1 MLFSQ
6 VIGQKETKE
15 HLVHMVQQ
23 NRLSHALLFLGKE
36 GSGALSL
43 ARAMAQY
50 MVCEKVN
57 GKGGRYNGKLIND
70 NGKPATEAS
79 LFESSLFGEP
89 EPISDTQRETINEQ
103 PETRNDL
110 SSNEPKTD
118 SCGECP
124 SCQKAAKLIHPDIHF
139 SFPVITKKP
148 GEKPISTDF
157 INEWRAFLE
166 KQPYG
171 NNYDWLQFIDAENKQ
186 GNITS
191 SECNDITRKMSL
203 KSFEAGYK
211 ILIMWM
217 PELLGKEGNKLLK
230 LIEEPP
236 PDTLFIFVAENDA
249 LILPTILSR
258 TQLIKIPQLSALNIE
273 AALELNEG
281 VPIKKA
287 AQIAAISDGNF
298 HEALQ
303 QLAHSEEDW
312 EVLLRDWLNSIVKT
326 GPVAQVKWIDD
337 ISKTGRE
344 KQKQFLIY
352 FIHILETAIKISI
365 LGEDNQQNE
374 HAEKGNLTDF
384 AKRFNKLCGLEQ
396 QEAIVNEL
404 DKAIYYIERNA
415 NAKMLFHALS
425 IKLYH
430 IIRNK
435 SVILVQ

>member
-6 VIGQKETKE
+6 VIGQKDIKE
-15 HLVHMVQQ
+15 HLMHMVQH

-43 ARAMAQY
+43 ARALAQY
-50 MVCEKVN
+50 TVCEKVS
-57 GKGGRYNGKLIND
+57 GKKNVAQEQSTL
-70 NGKPATEAS
+70 EAP
-79 LFESSLFGEP
+79 SLFGDP
-89 EPISDTQRETINEQ
+89 EPIAAPLAETENINPETIH
-103 PETRNDL
+103 DA
-110 SSNEPKTD
+110 
-118 SCGECP
+118 CGECA

-139 SFPVITKKP
+139 SFPVITKKQ

-157 INEWRAFLE
+157 IKEWRDFLE

-171 NNYDWLQFIDAENKQ
+171 NSYDWLQHIEAENKQ

-191 SECNDITRKMSL
+191 NECNDITRKMSL

-217 PELLGKEGNKLLK
+217 PEMLGKEGNKLLK

-236 PDTLFIFVAENDA
+236 ADTLFIFVAENEA

-258 TQLIKIPQLSALNIE
+258 TQLIKIPQLSNLNIE

-281 VPIKKA
+281 VPLKKA
-287 AQIAAISDGNF
+287 AQIAAISDGNY

-303 QLAHSEEDW
+303 QLAHSEDDW
-312 EVLLRDWLNSIVKT
+312 EILLRDWLNSIVKT
-326 GPVAQVKWIDD
+326 GPVAQVKWIEEMQK
-337 ISKTGRE
+337 IGRE
-344 KQKQFLIY
+344 KQKQFLQY
-352 FIHILETAIKISI
+352 FIHVLEQAIRIGIMGVPKADT
-365 LGEDNQQNE
+365 DNKENSP
-374 HAEKGNLTDF
+374 LTDF
-384 AKRFNKLCGLEQ
+384 ALRFNKLCGIEQ
-396 QEAIVNEL
+396 QEAIVTEL
-404 DKAIYYIERNA
+404 DQAIYYIERNA

>member
-6 VIGQKETKE
+6 VIGQKNIKE

-43 ARAMAQY
+43 ARAMAQF

-57 GKGGRYNGKLIND
+57 EKSTKKVLQQASD
-70 NGKPATEAS
+70 TAS
-79 LFESSLFGEP
+79 LFEPSLFGDP
-89 EPISDTQRETINEQ
+89 DPVADTQLKKNNGK
-103 PETRNDL
+103 PETRN
-110 SSNEPKTD
+110 D

-157 INEWRAFLE
+157 ITEWREFLE

-171 NNYDWLQFIDAENKQ
+171 NTYDWLQYIEAENKQ

-191 SECNDITRKMSL
+191 NECNDITRKMSL

-217 PELLGKEGNKLLK
+217 PEMLGKEGNKLLK

-236 PDTLFIFVAENDA
+236 PDTLFIFVAENEA

-258 TQLIKIPQLSALNIE
+258 TQLIKIPQLSNQQVE
-273 AALELNEG
+273 AALELRES
-281 VPIKKA
+281 VPVKRA
-287 AQIAAISDGNF
+287 AQIAAISGGNY

-303 QLAHSEEDW
+303 QLAHSEDDW
-312 EVLLRDWLNSIVKT
+312 EILLRDWLNSIVKT
-326 GPVAQVKWIDD
+326 GPVAQVKWIDE

-352 FIHILETAIKISI
+352 FIHILETAIKIRVT
-365 LGEDNQQNE
+365 GEAVDGNE
-374 HAEKGNLTDF
+374 SQGLETLVDF
-384 AKRFNKLCGLEQ
+384 ARRFNKLCGIEQ

-404 DKAIYYIERNA
+404 DQAIYYIERNA
-415 NAKMLFHALS
+415 NAKMLFHALT

-430 IIRNK
+430 IISNK